1 MQPASIQ
8 AHNPSVNEEA
18 YVARRQEAWDRLRW
32 LADKADTT
40 PGALTAPELREFV
53 TLYRQASSD
62 LAAVR
67 TRSGNEGL
75 VAFLNDLC
83 ARAYSVMYRAPRRPL
98 RALVAEGVREI
109 ARTGRRLAP
118 FALATAVVFFGSGIL
133 AFALL
138 RLGIVP
144 LSAFVPGG
152 ADANMEAWKS
162 GLEERTTDTSFQM
175 TSLYAVNN
183 PLVSIIAASVSAGT
197 GGLLSLILLYTNGV
211 GIGALAS
218 EMSGVGKLDLLLSS
232 LFPHGVPEISGL
244 LVSGSVALRIGWAI
258 LSPGV
263 YSRGESLRRA
273 GKDVGIG
280 ILTAVLLMFIAAPI
294 EGFFSFNPNVP
305 GWLKTAVGTFE
316 LGFAYLFWTRVGR
329 DEPQPTPAPAR

>member
-1 MQPASIQ
+1 M
-8 AHNPSVNEEA
+8 NEEA

-32 LADKADTT
+32 LADKADSS
-40 PGALTAPELREFV
+40 PGAVTAPELREFV
-53 TLYRQASSD
+53 ALYRQASSD

-75 VAFLNDLC
+75 VAYLNDLC
-83 ARAYSVMYRAPRRPL
+83 SRAYSVMYRAPRRPL
-98 RALVAEGVREI
+98 GTLIGEGVREI

-118 FALATAVVFFGSGIL
+118 FALATAIIFFGSGVL
-133 AFALL
+133 AFVLL
-138 RLGIVP
+138 RMGIVP
-144 LSAFVPGG
+144 LSTFVPGG
-152 ADANMEAWKS
+152 ADANMESWKS
-162 GLEERTTDTSFQM
+162 GAFEARTTDTSFQM

-183 PLVSIIAASVSAGT
+183 PLVSIIAASVSVGT
-197 GGLLSLILLYTNGV
+197 GGILSLIMLYTNGV

-218 EMSGVGKLDLLLSS
+218 EMASVGKLDFLFSS

-244 LVSGSVALRIGWAI
+244 LVSGSVALRVGWAI

-305 GWLKTAVGTFE
+305 GWLKTTVGTFE
-316 LGFAYLFWTRVGR
+316 LMFAYLFWTRVGR
-329 DEPQPTPAPAR
+329 DEPQPDGPAPR